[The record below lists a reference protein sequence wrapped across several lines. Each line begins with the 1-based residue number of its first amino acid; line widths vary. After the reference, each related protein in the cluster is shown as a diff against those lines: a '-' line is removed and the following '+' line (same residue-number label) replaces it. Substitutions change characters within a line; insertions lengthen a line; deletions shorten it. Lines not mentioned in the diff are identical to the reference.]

1 MHISK
6 QMLRF
11 VEIFNMSR
19 NKAFSEDN
27 VLEKAMQVFWDNGYE
42 ATSVRLLEKEMG
54 INQFSIYAS
63 FENKKNL
70 FIESLKKYREYV
82 KTNRFQDLLKEDAKL
97 KDLDSFFHD
106 FALAVRNGN
115 KHRGCLVV
123 NTTGEIGTRDTEIK
137 AELCNYFNFVKNM
150 IQHVLQNSADAGEIS
165 AKADLDKY
173 SNYLLGMMQGLSV
186 GAKVLSEKQ
195 INDIISMAL
204 TSIK

>member
-1 MHISK
+1 
-6 QMLRF
+6 
-11 VEIFNMSR
+11 MSR
-19 NKAFSEDN
+19 KKAFSEDN

-54 INQFSIYAS
+54 INQFSIYAT

-82 KTNRFQDLLKEDAKL
+82 KTNRFQGLLKNNAKL
-97 KDLDSFFHD
+97 KDLDTFFHD
-106 FALAVRNGN
+106 FAQAIRNGQ

-123 NTTGEIGTRDTEIK
+123 NSTGEIGAKDTEIMI
-137 AELCNYFNFVKNM
+137 ELCNYYDFVKNM
-150 IQHVLQNSADAGEIS
+150 ILHVLQNSADAGEIS
-165 AKADLDKY
+165 VKADLEKY
-173 SNYLLGMMQGLSV
+173 ANYLLGIMQGLSV

-204 TSIK
+204 ISIK